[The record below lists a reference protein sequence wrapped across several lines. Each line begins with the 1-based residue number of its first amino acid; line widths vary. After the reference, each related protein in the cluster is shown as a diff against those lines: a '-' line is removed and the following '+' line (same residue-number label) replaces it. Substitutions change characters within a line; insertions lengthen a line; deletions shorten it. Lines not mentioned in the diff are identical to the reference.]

1 MPPIR
6 GSRINF
12 VGVKQAMDIN
22 KLAGNHSQQL
32 DNIKNK
38 GQAATQDVKQQSAQ
52 QSVATQ
58 AQNKP
63 EAKDS
68 VSLTQQAQQLLKI
81 REKLNNT
88 SSVNQEKVDNI
99 RKAIAAGEYKVDPDK
114 LAANL
119 AKFEGD
125 LEKIF

>member
-1 MPPIR
+1 MAL
-6 GSRINF
+6 N
-12 VGVKQAMDIN
+12 IN
-22 KLAGNHSQQL
+22 KPVGNHSQQL
-32 DNIKNK
+32 DNLKN
-38 GQAATQDVKQQSAQ
+38 QAQSKTETVKQQNVQ
-52 QSVATQ
+52 QQ
-58 AQNKP
+58 AQTTTQTKP
-63 EAKDS
+63 ESKDS
-68 VSLTQQAQQLLKI
+68 VSLTKQAQQLHNI

-88 SSVNQEKVDNI
+88 SSVNQEKVANI

>member
-1 MPPIR
+1 MAI
-6 GSRINF
+6 
-12 VGVKQAMDIN
+12 DIN

-32 DNIKNK
+32 DSLKNK
-38 GQAATQDVKQQSAQ
+38 SQNNATEVKQQNVQQ
-52 QSVATQ
+52 QSQTQ
-58 AQNKP
+58 AQSQP
-63 EAKDS
+63 QAKDS
-68 VSLTQQAQQLLKI
+68 VSLTKQAQQLHGI

-88 SSVNQEKVDNI
+88 SSVNQEKVESI
-99 RKAIAAGEYKVDPDK
+99 RKAIASGDYKVDPEK

>member
-1 MPPIR
+1 M
-6 GSRINF
+6 
-12 VGVKQAMDIN
+12 ALDIN

-32 DNIKNK
+32 DRVK
-38 GQAATQDVKQQSAQ
+38 GQSQAKTDNVKQQNVQ
-52 QSVATQ
+52 QQ
-58 AQNKP
+58 AQTAAQSKP
-63 EAKDS
+63 ESKDS
-68 VSLTQQAQQLLKI
+68 VSLTQQAQQLHKI

-88 SSVNQEKVDNI
+88 SSVNQEKVASI

>member
-1 MPPIR
+1 M
-6 GSRINF
+6 
-12 VGVKQAMDIN
+12 ALDIN

-32 DNIKNK
+32 DKLK
-38 GQAATQDVKQQSAQ
+38 SQSQSTTDTVKQKNVQ
-52 QSVATQ
+52 QQ
-58 AQNKP
+58 AQTAAQAKP
-63 EAKDS
+63 ESKDS
-68 VSLTQQAQQLLKI
+68 VSLTKQAQQLHSI

-88 SSVNQEKVDNI
+88 SSVNQEKVANI

>member
-1 MPPIR
+1 M
-6 GSRINF
+6 
-12 VGVKQAMDIN
+12 ALDIN

-32 DNIKNK
+32 DRLKNQSQSK
-38 GQAATQDVKQQSAQ
+38 TDNVKQQNVQ
-52 QSVATQ
+52 QQ
-58 AQNKP
+58 AQTAAQSKP

-68 VSLTQQAQQLLKI
+68 VSLTKQAQQLHNI

-88 SSVNQEKVDNI
+88 SSINQEKVASI

>member
-1 MPPIR
+1 M
-6 GSRINF
+6 
-12 VGVKQAMDIN
+12 ALDIN

-32 DNIKNK
+32 DKLKN
-38 GQAATQDVKQQSAQ
+38 QAQSKTEQVKQQNVQ
-52 QSVATQ
+52 QQ
-58 AQNKP
+58 AQTAAQAKP

-68 VSLTQQAQQLLKI
+68 VSLTQQAQQLHNI

-88 SSVNQEKVDNI
+88 SSVNQEKVESI

>member
-1 MPPIR
+1 
-6 GSRINF
+6 
-12 VGVKQAMDIN
+12 MDIN